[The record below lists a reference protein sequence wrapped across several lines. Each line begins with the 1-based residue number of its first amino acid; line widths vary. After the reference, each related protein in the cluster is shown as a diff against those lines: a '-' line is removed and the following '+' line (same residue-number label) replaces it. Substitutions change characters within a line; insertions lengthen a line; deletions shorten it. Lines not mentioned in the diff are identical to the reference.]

1 MSEQDNTSV
10 PATTTAATP
19 QLNPR
24 RAAMAAIAQ
33 QAHAKEAPNMA
44 QFDEDT
50 GEVLGQQAVPQEVDE
65 PAQVEQTPAAE
76 TKPVEAVA
84 EPPQK
89 RIVSIV
95 VDGQKID
102 VDEDR
107 VLEAGRRT
115 LQKESAA
122 DRRLAEANEI
132 LRQAKTRAS
141 QRDPVP
147 QAQELAP
154 SQDAPQVTQG
164 QPIADLAT
172 VERMMEQRL
181 YHRDATRAAQQF
193 KSEFPDIAGDDYL
206 MSIAAQM
213 EDKRLNEAA
222 ALGEPLGDPGEAYR
236 KHGETIRQWAAS
248 KGLKTQG
255 QVQAAA
261 QEAPSRQEAK
271 RQIVAVPGVNARA
284 PLVAE
289 KKPKTVAEQIE
300 EMRLKRGQASATKR

>member
-1 MSEQDNTSV
+1 MSDLPKDG
-10 PATTTAATP
+10 PATTTPATP

-50 GEVLGQQAVPQEVDE
+50 GEVLGQQVDAPEVGDEAPAPAVQDA
-65 PAQVEQTPAAE
+65 PADTPAA
-76 TKPVEAVA
+76 VVA
-84 EPPQK
+84 DAPHK

-132 LRQAKTRAS
+132 LRQAKSRAS
-141 QRDPVP
+141 KQDPAP
-147 QAQELAP
+147 QAENLAP
-154 SQDAPQVTQG
+154 SQDAPQVTQA
-164 QPIADLAT
+164 QPIADMAT

-181 YHRDATRAAQQF
+181 YHRDATKAATQF
-193 KSEFPDIAGDDYL
+193 KAEFPEIAGDDYL

-222 ALGEPLGDPGEAYR
+222 ALGEPLGDPAEAYR
-236 KHGETIRQWAAS
+236 KHGQTIRQWAES
-248 KGLKTQG
+248 KGLKPQG
-255 QVQAAA
+255 QAQTAQAAP
-261 QEAPSRQEAK
+261 PSRQEVK

-289 KKPKTVAEQIE
+289 KKALTVAEQIE
-300 EMRLKRGQASATKR
+300 EMRLKRGQASGMKR

>member
-1 MSEQDNTSV
+1 MSEQDNTNG

-19 QLNPR
+19 HLNPR
-24 RAAMAAIAQ
+24 RAALAAIAQ

-50 GEVLGQQAVPQEVDE
+50 GEVLVQQAEPQQVEAPTE
-65 PAQVEQTPAAE
+65 VEQTPAAE
-76 TKPVEAVA
+76 TKPAEVVA
-84 EPPQK
+84 ETPQK

-132 LRQAKTRAS
+132 LRQAKMRAS
-141 QRDPVP
+141 KQDPAP

-154 SQDAPQVTQG
+154 SQDAPQVTQS

-172 VERMMEQRL
+172 VEQMMEQRL
-181 YHRDATRAAQQF
+181 YRRDATRAAQQF
-193 KSEFPDIAGDDYL
+193 RAEFPDIAGDDYL

-222 ALGEPLGDPGEAYR
+222 ALGEPLGDPSEAYR

-248 KGLKTQG
+248 KGLKTQS
-255 QVQAAA
+255 QMQAAA
-261 QEAPSRQEAK
+261 QEAPFRQEAK

-284 PLVAE
+284 PLVVE

-300 EMRLKRGQASATKR
+300 EMRLKRGQASAVKR